1 MVVTMEDV
9 LDQVFAVVISDIV
22 ARLVMKVC

>member
-9 LDQVFAVVISDIV
+9 LDQMFAVVISDIV
-22 ARLVMKVC
+22 AWLVLKVR

>member
-9 LDQVFAVVISDIV
+9 LDQMFAVVISDIV
-22 ARLVMKVC
+22 AWLVMKVR